1 MSSIP
6 PPPPPPGYRP
16 PPPGYPPGYPPPPP
30 GIPPA
35 QPAPRGCW
43 RTGLVGCGIAGLAL
57 LLLVVAGF
65 FYLRRNPQKITD
77 FVMSQ
82 VESHYAPD
90 VTAEDKRELR
100 EAYAAFREKMRTSAR
115 RERGSEEPFRR
126 IQGVFMGTGSN
137 NEITREQ
144 VHELTDA
151 FRNAAGLPPLKRTP
165 LVTPPVSPITPG
177 PAPTRSP

>member
-1 MSSIP
+1 MSSI

-16 PPPGYPPGYPPPPP
+16 PPPPGYPPPPP

-57 LLLVVAGF
+57 LLLIVAGF

-82 VESHYAPD
+82 IESHYAPD
-90 VTAEDKRELR
+90 VTPEDKRELR
-100 EAYAAFREKMRTSAR
+100 EAYAAFREKMRSGMGTGR
-115 RERGSEEPFRR
+115 NSEEPFRR
-126 IQGVFMGTGSN
+126 VQSVFMGTGSN

-144 VHELTDA
+144 VHELTDS

-165 LVTPPVSPITPG
+165 LITPPASPVTPAPG
-177 PAPTRSP
+177 PAATPSP